1 MTKMT
6 MTTETT
12 AANFDFDEVFA
23 FFIHHSPY
31 TLMADDCSNWTTW
44 TWISEFY
51 CYGFE
56 NSVRTHFKN
65 EKKKPKRTKIYW
77 RSLRILKEMEFT
89 CIYWRRCR
97 PFSQCV
103 VVLLLIFL
111 DSHIKMCIILFF
123 NHRSMAFLLSHMI
136 VARSLSA
143 AMRSTTEHFVF
154 FLSDVK
160 YLIGIHLWTP
170 GRSDPPFHFLW
181 LLQFRFV
188 FVSHAINNYHLSKF
202 FVWYYWTWILN
213 SRLVLKKWLLLYS
226 NRMGIWEENKN
237 RYEINNLWLL
247 LMFVCCTSVALF
259 FRLSIC

>member
-1 MTKMT
+1 MFAVLHSFLCHVHVLHLLLFFILLAIAMTKMT
-6 MTTETT
+6 MTTETA
-12 AANFDFDEVFA
+12 AANFDLDEVFA

-51 CYGFE
+51 CNGFE
-56 NSVRTHFKN
+56 NSVQTHFKN
-65 EKKKPKRTKIYW
+65 EKKKPKRTEIHW

-154 FLSDVK
+154 F
-160 YLIGIHLWTP
+160 YLT
-170 GRSDPPFHFLW
+170 
-181 LLQFRFV
+181 
-188 FVSHAINNYHLSKF
+188 
-202 FVWYYWTWILN
+202 
-213 SRLVLKKWLLLYS
+213 
-226 NRMGIWEENKN
+226 
-237 RYEINNLWLL
+237 
-247 LMFVCCTSVALF
+247 
-259 FRLSIC
+259 

>member
-1 MTKMT
+1 
-6 MTTETT
+6 
-12 AANFDFDEVFA
+12 
-23 FFIHHSPY
+23 
-31 TLMADDCSNWTTW
+31 
-44 TWISEFY
+44 
-51 CYGFE
+51 
-56 NSVRTHFKN
+56 
-65 EKKKPKRTKIYW
+65 
-77 RSLRILKEMEFT
+77 MEFT

-202 FVWYYWTWILN
+202 FVLILLN
-213 SRLVLKKWLLLYS
+213 LDTEFETCSVKKWLLLYS

-237 RYEINNLWLL
+237 QYEINNLWLL